1 MYRNI
6 TEKENKLLEK
16 LIEKASGKFRKA
28 VPENLLV
35 RDLDDGQMGSLKF
48 YNPYN
53 ENRIFGS
60 QVSELSFIDL
70 DDVLVI
76 ATLYLDNYGDLF
88 EIDIWKVDF
97 SPTINFPDKFD

>member
-6 TEKENKLLEK
+6 TEKEKKLLEK
-16 LIEKASGKFRKA
+16 LIEKASDRFSKA
-28 VPENLLV
+28 VPEKLLV
-35 RDLDDGQMGSLKF
+35 RNLDDGQMGSLKF
-48 YNPYN
+48 YNPSN
-53 ENRIFGS
+53 EDRVFGS
-60 QVSELSFIDL
+60 QVSELSFTDL